1 MRTQFVLSELA
12 IGLRRNV
19 TMTTAALVTI
29 TISLTLLGGA
39 LMIRGATAQLEHDL
53 LNQIE
58 VSVYLNPLCGTP
70 NAGTNCLTPQDE
82 ASIRNTLVQLPQV
95 KGVTYISVQSAI
107 QRFKKD
113 FVGDPDLLKA
123 LNSQSKNALPA
134 SYEVKL
140 KNPQQFPV
148 INSAVSNAPGVQSV
162 TNASKD
168 LNTLFGFFHRV
179 TLGVLLIALLL
190 LAATCLLIYNTM
202 LVAAFSRR
210 RETGIMRLV
219 GASDF
224 YIQAP
229 FILEGTVIGVA
240 GSVFA
245 LGLMALVRLFIASAT
260 TTSQILKPFGEWS
273 TFWHAAPIVIL
284 VGVVLSATASFVTL
298 QRHMRV

>member
-19 TMTTAALVTI
+19 TMTAAALVTI

-39 LMIRGATAQLEHDL
+39 LTIREATGQLEHDL

-58 VSVYLNPLCGTP
+58 VSVYMNQPCGTP
-70 NAGTNCLTPQDE
+70 GAPANCLTTAE
-82 ASIRNTLVQLPQV
+82 RTSIETTLNQLPQV
-95 KGVTYISVQSAI
+95 KSVSYISTASAL
-107 QRFKKD
+107 QRFKQD
-113 FVGDPDLLKA
+113 FPNDQALIKSLTPD
-123 LNSQSKNALPA
+123 SLP
-134 SYEVKL
+134 SSFEVQL
-140 KNPQQFPV
+140 KNPEQFAV
-148 INSAVSNAPGVQSV
+148 IKSAVSDAPGVSSV
-162 TNASKD
+162 TNASHY
-168 LNTLFGFFHRV
+168 LHTLFSFFHRV
-179 TLGVLLIALLL
+179 TIGVLLIALLL

-229 FILEGTVIGVA
+229 FILEGTVIGVI
-240 GSVFA
+240 GSGLA
-245 LGLMALVRLFIASAT
+245 LGLMAIVRWFISNST
-260 TTSQILKPFGEWS
+260 KQSHILKPFGEWS
-273 TFWHAAPIVIL
+273 TFWHVAPIVVL

>member
-19 TMTTAALVTI
+19 TMTAAALVTI

-39 LMIRGATAQLEHDL
+39 LTIRDATGRLEHDL

-58 VSVYLNPLCGTP
+58 VSVYMNKACGGP
-70 NAGTNCLTPQDE
+70 SAPSNCLTTQE
-82 ASIRNTLVQLPQV
+82 RNSIESTLQQLPQV
-95 KGVTYISVQSAI
+95 KSITYISSASALA
-107 QRFKKD
+107 RFKEE
-113 FVGDPDLLKA
+113 FPGDKA
-123 LNSQSKNALPA
+123 LYSTLGPDSLP
-134 SYEVKL
+134 SSFEVQL
-140 KNPQQFPV
+140 KNPEQFAV
-148 INSAVSNAPGVQSV
+148 IRSAVSDAPGVSSV
-162 TNASKD
+162 TNASKQ
-168 LNTLFGFFHRV
+168 LHTIFAFFHRV

-229 FILEGTVIGVA
+229 FILEGTVIGVV
-240 GSVFA
+240 GSAFA
-245 LGLMALVRLFIASAT
+245 LGLMAVVRWFISNST
-260 TTSQILKPFGEWS
+260 KQSRILTPFGEWS
-273 TFWHAAPIVIL
+273 TFWHVAPFVVL
-284 VGVVLSATASFVTL
+284 VGVVLSAAASFITL

>member
-19 TMTTAALVTI
+19 TMTAAALVTI

-39 LMIRGATAQLEHDL
+39 LMIRDATGQLEHNL

-58 VSVYLNPLCGTP
+58 VSVYMNTPCGTP
-70 NAGTNCLTPQDE
+70 GAPQDCLTPQE
-82 ASIRNTLVQLPQV
+82 QTSIETTLRQLPQV
-95 KGVTYISVQSAI
+95 KGLTYISPASAL
-107 QRFKKD
+107 QRFKQD
-113 FVGDPDLLKA
+113 FPDNKA
-123 LNSQSKNALPA
+123 IYSNLGPDALP
-134 SYEVKL
+134 SSFEVQL
-140 KNPQQFPV
+140 KNPEQFAV
-148 INSAVSNAPGVQSV
+148 IKSAVSDQPGVSSV
-162 TNASKD
+162 TNASQY
-168 LNTLFGFFHRV
+168 LHTLFGFFHRV

-229 FILEGTVIGVA
+229 FILEGTVIGVV
-240 GSVFA
+240 GSALA
-245 LGLMALVRLFIASAT
+245 LGLMALVRWFISNSTKAS
-260 TTSQILKPFGEWS
+260 SILRPFGEWV
-273 TFWHAAPIVIL
+273 TFWHVAPYVVI
-284 VGVVLSATASFVTL
+284 VGVVLSAAASFITL